1 MNALV
6 IIILIGILVFAILGI
21 ALLLMMINVSMAL
34 AEIIKSINLDKDGIT
49 SKTKPFDQVK
59 FIGPGSGEQRI
70 GGKRNKGDKFNRYMS
85 KKPGSNKENYKGVH

>member
-21 ALLLMMINVSMAL
+21 ALLIMINVSMVL
-34 AEIIKSINLDKDGIT
+34 AEIIT